1 MPSAPCLHSLVRSQV
16 TPSPPP
22 RLIGAGLAAASVAQS
37 LLEVYAATTASTP
50 RIAPADMRD
59 QERRQGRH
67 DQRAA
72 ADVAPWATA
81 TSLCILSLFLGAI
94 ADANAASTIKITC
107 NGSLTNTRADGVTL
121 GQCDLNFISVKQM
134 DEIQT
139 VCGIPGT
146 VDTPAENQCRIRAV
160 VSPDPIATADHR
172 KLYKVLELWSV
183 DKR

>member
-107 NGSLTNTRADGVTL
+107 NGSLTNTRAGVTL

-139 VCGIPGT
+139 VCARLIRPLKIN
-146 VDTPAENQCRIRAV
+146 AEYERLFR
-160 VSPDPIATADHR
+160 PIQLRPQITGSYTR
-172 KLYKVLELWSV
+172 FLSCG
-183 DKR
+183 R